1 MKFAALPGVKGTRV
15 GYTGAEAPNPTYNS
29 VCRGDGHT
37 EALRVEFDPKV
48 ISYEQ
53 LLDAFF
59 DQHMPT
65 RKSKAQYKSA
75 VWTHDEEQAKVV
87 KKKIAEVQGELG
99 VAIATDVEPAKKW
112 YDAEEYHQ
120 KYIAKQS
127 RGGGRSIFGF

>member
-1 MKFAALPGVKGTRV
+1 MNLVPRVQLLRSNSAPAVWLHAHAAGDADAAAARSCVCAAQGTRV

-65 RKSKAQYKSA
+65 RKSKAQYKYDVTTLTSFPC
-75 VWTHDEEQAKVV
+75 V
-87 KKKIAEVQGELG
+87 G
-99 VAIATDVEPAKKW
+99 VGACVCL
-112 YDAEEYHQ
+112 
-120 KYIAKQS
+120 
-127 RGGGRSIFGF
+127 